1 MKVFL
6 FTGFL
11 LLATCSILCSFAVGD
26 HSVVR
31 AMDSTARANFVETTA
46 TPTPTPSSEPIP
58 PLAPA
63 PVPTVTPWPEVVLTP
78 ETIPQESRVKEPD
91 LTTWLDHAFGSP
103 DADCDGILN
112 KDDNCVLKFN
122 PDQADKDR
130 NGIGDVCDGDMG
142 EKLDIRCDLDQDG
155 KFDREDNCIAVC
167 NPDQKDENKNGIG
180 DACESASGW
189 YTGQTSPCKKP
200 KTNPPRKSLT
210 KKSPKQKRACGK
222 RLRRKFR

>member
-63 PVPTVTPWPEVVLTP
+63 PVPTATPWPDIDLTP
-78 ETIPQESRVKEPD
+78 ERVTREFTEPD
-91 LTTWLDHAFGSP
+91 PDITTWRDHAGGSP
-103 DADCDGILN
+103 DADSGGIEQGRQLH
-112 KDDNCVLKFN
+112 
-122 PDQADKDR
+122 PQ
-130 NGIGDVCDGDMG
+130 I
-142 EKLDIRCDLDQDG
+142 
-155 KFDREDNCIAVC
+155 
-167 NPDQKDENKNGIG
+167 
-180 DACESASGW
+180 
-189 YTGQTSPCKKP
+189 
-200 KTNPPRKSLT
+200 
-210 KKSPKQKRACGK
+210 
-222 RLRRKFR
+222 